1 MRIDDVD
8 WSQFDFIDMGAGSG
22 GSLTAAQSNIGGR
35 GIGIEQNAEKVQRA
49 QAAGVNVIE
58 GDIFALPPSTR
69 VRYVV
74 FDNVLEHLP
83 DVDHVRRAV
92 ESAAKVARDFI
103 YIRHPSFED
112 EAYLH
117 GLGLT
122 QYWTNWIGHPAHVSL
137 SEFMRILAR
146 AGFAAWVM
154 HPVGRA
160 VDSSDPTILPLATDV
175 DQFEYDYDKHGPKPH
190 VTFEKPVYYA
200 YDIVAVTEP
209 ARVEL
214 LYKLDPEH
222 NRRHPRI
229 KVTPSVAS
237 DPTDAQRAAAAQA
250 ALDEVLASRA
260 YRFAQALRQLRDAA
274 RLPSAAVRSGGG
286 VRRQGRLRR
295 PRHD

>member
-8 WSQFDFIDMGAGSG
+8 WSQFDFIDMGAGNG

-35 GIGIEQNAEKVQRA
+35 GIGIEQHAEKVARA
-49 QAAGVNVIE
+49 QAAGMNVIE
-58 GDIFALPPSTR
+58 GDIFTLPPSTR

-83 DVDHVRRAV
+83 DLDHVGRAV
-92 ESAAKVARDFI
+92 ESAAKAASDFV

-137 SEFMRILAR
+137 SEFMRIFAQV
-146 AGFAAWVM
+146 GFAAWAM

-214 LYKLDPEH
+214 LYKLDPEQ

-229 KVTPSVAS
+229 KVTPSVAASGAS
-237 DPTDAQRAAAAQA
+237 DVEQAAAQA

-260 YRFAQALRQLRDAA
+260 YRFARGLRQLRG
-274 RLPSAAVRSGGG
+274 AVRAVSKMA
-286 VRRQGRLRR
+286 RSR
-295 PRHD
+295 P